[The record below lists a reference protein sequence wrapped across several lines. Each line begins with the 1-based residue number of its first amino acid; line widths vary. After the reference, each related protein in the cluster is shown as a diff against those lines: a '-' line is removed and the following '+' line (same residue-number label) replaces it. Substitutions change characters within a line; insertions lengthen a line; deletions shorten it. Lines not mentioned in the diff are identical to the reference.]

1 MISTR
6 APDGANNMKKT
17 NTAINKKT
25 TITTMKMDNNKYE
38 IQIIITPIQSQP
50 TTSTFIPYDATT
62 I

>member
-25 TITTMKMDNNKYE
+25 TTTMEMDNNKYE

-50 TTSTFIPYDATT
+50 TTFIPYDATT

>member
-25 TITTMKMDNNKYE
+25 TTTMEMDNNKYE